1 MFQALLGEVRSGVID
16 RVFRYLP
23 RLVAAEGG
31 VEAVLDAVD
40 DTVDES
46 GGAGSDASRSARK
59 RHKKK

>member
-23 RLVAAEGG
+23 RMVAAEAP
-31 VEAVLDAVD
+31 VEAAVE
-40 DTVDES
+40 TIPVSTPAQVEAAR
-46 GGAGSDASRSARK
+46 AGRK